1 MYQVNPMQL
10 IQAIKSG
17 QNPQQLLMGILEK
30 QAQSSPLS
38 ANLLELAKKKDG
50 TSIEN
55 IARNLCQSKG
65 IDFDK
70 EFSSFKQQLGVK

>member
-10 IQAIKSG
+10 IQAIKNG
-17 QNPQQLLMGILEK
+17 QNPQQLLMGILES
-30 QAQSSPLS
+30 QAQSNPMS

-50 TSIEN
+50 ASIEN